1 MFAPVITSVWN
12 CIRHLCLSFFFLG
25 GGAQRWMSHC
35 PGSVM
40 LFSFFL
46 LNLELYLNAKWSCTC
61 FLFYFLPT
69 LPFNL
74 LSSGRFGSVSVETS
88 KCLLERRKKM
98 SYEIIQKWKLISQSR
113 QSLWCD
119 HHSSR
124 DIWGDSGAL
133 GVFIHLYRHWTAAVH
148 INSRGR
154 CLFSWSEF
162 PAVRDKRW
170 TYGRKRGNWARCD
183 VAQRNMAGY
192 DGWRLGGQN
201 SIKPYE

>member
-1 MFAPVITSVWN
+1 MQSEAV
-12 CIRHLCLSFFFLG
+12 L
-25 GGAQRWMSHC
+25 A
-35 PGSVM
+35 
-40 LFSFFL
+40 
-46 LNLELYLNAKWSCTC
+46 
-61 FLFYFLPT
+61 FYFIFCPPSPLIFY
-69 LPFNL
+69 LQGDLDQFQL
-74 LSSGRFGSVSVETS
+74 KHQSVYW
-88 KCLLERRKKM
+88 RGGKKM

-162 PAVRDKRW
+162 PAVWDKRW